1 MEDREYLDYVQ
12 NLYKNMLANKEIYLV
27 AVYYID

>member
-27 AVYYID
+27 AVY